1 MSCGS
6 PAKENGCYNINV
18 LRVLEHSQA
27 GGLFYFLTSYI
38 VALIFKYEQVLLLQP
53 TVTSPVLSSTGDW
66 KQPPF
71 LFDL

>member
-27 GGLFYFLTSYI
+27 GG
-38 VALIFKYEQVLLLQP
+38 
-53 TVTSPVLSSTGDW
+53 
-66 KQPPF
+66 PF
-71 LFDL
+71 LFLDIPQCEMVSIVWATGS